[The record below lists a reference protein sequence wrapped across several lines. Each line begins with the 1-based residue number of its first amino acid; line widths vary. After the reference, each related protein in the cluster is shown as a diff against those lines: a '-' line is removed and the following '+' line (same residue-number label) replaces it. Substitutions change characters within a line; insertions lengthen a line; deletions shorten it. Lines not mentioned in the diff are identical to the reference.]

1 LCFIEEVTLWR
12 TACER
17 SNLRTLVGP
26 VEGTAVLPGSISLVR
41 VALPKTTLTKA
52 AMSQHHTAVFDAWQ
66 TACAY
71 ADVAATSHATAPT
84 WQEHQ
89 TVRLEALLHDAAQH
103 SRFYGQRLKAAGQ
116 GQTAHETLQRIR
128 PVHKRELMQHFADWV
143 ADPALTLPALR
154 AFARE
159 RSNRGEAFLG
169 RYLVWESS
177 GSSGE
182 PALFVQDQHALA
194 VADAL
199 EAARGPISLAASNAW
214 SEWWMGSGAG
224 VERIALVA
232 ATDGHFAS
240 VVTFE
245 RARALNPWLGAT
257 SHSFSFLQPMAHL
270 VEQLNA
276 FAPTVLASYPSMAWV
291 LSEEQRA
298 GRLKIAPHAVW
309 TGGETLTPATRRT
322 LGERFHA
329 PVRDSYGASECF
341 LIANECRCG
350 QLHLNADWVIL
361 EPVDSR
367 GHAVEPGEFGAT
379 TLLTN
384 LSNHVQPIIRYDL
397 GDRVRFVRREDE
409 GPHTRRVAAGPPR
422 GARNL
427 GSGPSF
433 SCECG
438 STLPVIEVQGRADDV
453 LTLADASGHAVHLA
467 PLALTTVLEDEAGV
481 FDFQLAQRGPRSLR
495 LDVHGGGSSKGAAE
509 ALRKF
514 LHEQGLGATRLQC
527 HGDSGSTER
536 GRSGKQRRV
545 VGEHATAVNGAA
557 HPRARGAAARAKHA
571 TA

>member
-1 LCFIEEVTLWR
+1 
-12 TACER
+12 
-17 SNLRTLVGP
+17 
-26 VEGTAVLPGSISLVR
+26 
-41 VALPKTTLTKA
+41 
-52 AMSQHHTAVFDAWQ
+52 MQHHSAVFDAWQ

-71 ADVAATSHATAPT
+71 ADVAATSHATVPT

-89 TVRLEALLHDAAQH
+89 TLRLEELLHDAALR
-103 SRFYGQRLKAAGQ
+103 SPFYRQRLKAAGLD
-116 GQTAHETLQRIR
+116 QTAQETLHRIR

-143 ADPALTLPALR
+143 TDPALTLSALR
-154 AFARE
+154 AFVRE

-182 PALFVQDQHALA
+182 PALFVQDERALA

-199 EAARGPISLAASNAW
+199 EAARGPISLATSNAW
-214 SEWWMGSGAG
+214 SDWWLGSGAG
-224 VERIALVA
+224 GERIALVA
-232 ATDGHFAS
+232 ATEGHFAS

-245 RARALNPWLGAT
+245 RARSLNPWLGAT

-276 FAPTVLASYPSMAWV
+276 FAPTALASYPSMAWV

-309 TGGETLTPATRRT
+309 TGGETLTPAMRRT
-322 LGERFHA
+322 LSERFHA

-350 QLHLNADWVIL
+350 HLHLNADWVIL

-397 GDRVRFVRREDE
+397 GDRVRFVPREDE
-409 GPHTRRVAAGPPR
+409 GPHTCRVAAGPPR

-427 GSGPSF
+427 GSGPSS

-453 LTLADASGHAVHLA
+453 LTLADAHGHAVHLA
-467 PLALTTVLEDEAGV
+467 PLALTTVLEDEGGV
-481 FDFQLAQRGPRSLR
+481 FDFQLRQHGPQALQ
-495 LDVHGGGSSKGAAE
+495 LDVYGGSPHAGAAA

-514 LHEQGLGATRLQC
+514 LREQGLSTTRLQC
-527 HGDSGSTER
+527 HSDSHEAER
-536 GRSGKQRRV
+536 GRSGKQHRV
-545 VGEHATAVNGAA
+545 VCEHAAAVNPAPA
-557 HPRARGAAARAKHA
+557 SRAKGAAARVRHA

>member
-1 LCFIEEVTLWR
+1 
-12 TACER
+12 
-17 SNLRTLVGP
+17 
-26 VEGTAVLPGSISLVR
+26 
-41 VALPKTTLTKA
+41 
-52 AMSQHHTAVFDAWQ
+52 MSHHTAVFDAWH

-71 ADVAATSHATAPT
+71 SDVMATSHATAPA
-84 WQEHQ
+84 WQAHQ
-89 TVRLEALLHDAAQH
+89 TLRLEELLHHAALG
-103 SRFYGQRLKAAGQ
+103 SRLYRERLKQAGTR
-116 GQTAHETLQRIR
+116 GNAHETLHHLR

-143 ADPALTLPALR
+143 TDPALTLPALR
-154 AFARE
+154 AFVKD
-159 RSNRGEAFLG
+159 RSHRGEAFLG

-182 PALFVQDQHALA
+182 PALFVQDGRALA

-199 EAARGPISLAASNAW
+199 EAARGPISLAASNHW
-214 SEWWMGSGAG
+214 SDWWMGSGAG
-224 VERIALVA
+224 AQRIALVA

-240 VVTFE
+240 VVAFE
-245 RARALNPWLGAT
+245 RARELNPWLGAT
-257 SHSFSFLQPMAHL
+257 SRSFSFLQPMAQL

-309 TGGETLTPATRRT
+309 TGGETLTPATRRA

-350 QLHLNADWVIL
+350 HLHLNADWVIL
-361 EPVDSR
+361 EPVDER
-367 GHAVEPGEFGAT
+367 GHAVPPGEFGAT

-397 GDRVRFVRREDE
+397 GDRVRFVPRACE
-409 GPHTRRVAAGPPR
+409 GPHTRRNAAGPPR
-422 GARNL
+422 GGRKL

-438 STLPVIEVQGRADDV
+438 STLPVIDVEGRADDV
-453 LTLADASGHAVHLA
+453 LTLEDAQGHAVHLA
-467 PLALTTVLEDEAGV
+467 PLALTTVLEDGAGV
-481 FDFQLAQRGPRSLR
+481 FDFQLAQRGPHALR
-495 LDVHGGGSSKGAAE
+495 LDVFGGASSKGAAD
-509 ALRKF
+509 ALRGF
-514 LHEQGLGATRLQC
+514 LREQGLGSTRVQC
-527 HGDSGSTER
+527 HSESSPAER

-545 VGEHATAVNGAA
+545 VNEHAAAVTDE
-557 HPRARGAAARAKHA
+557 AAARARRGAARARHA

>member
-1 LCFIEEVTLWR
+1 
-12 TACER
+12 
-17 SNLRTLVGP
+17 
-26 VEGTAVLPGSISLVR
+26 
-41 VALPKTTLTKA
+41 
-52 AMSQHHTAVFDAWQ
+52 MSHHAAVFDAWH

-71 ADVAATSHATAPT
+71 SDVVATSRASAQA
-84 WQEHQ
+84 WQAHQ
-89 TVRLEALLHDAAQH
+89 TLRLRELLHGAALR
-103 SRFYGQRLKAAGQ
+103 SRWYRERLNEAGPSAS
-116 GQTAHETLQRIR
+116 AHETLQRLR
-128 PVHKRELMQHFADWV
+128 PMHKRELMQHFSDWV
-143 ADPALTLPALR
+143 TDPALTLPALR
-154 AFARE
+154 AFVKDL
-159 RSNRGEAFLG
+159 SHRGEAFLG

-182 PALFVQDQHALA
+182 PALFVQDERALA

-199 EAARGPISLAASNAW
+199 EAARGPISLATSNVSNVW
-214 SEWWMGSGAG
+214 SDWWLGSGSG
-224 VERIALVA
+224 PQRIALVA

-240 VVTFE
+240 VVAFE

-257 SHSFSFLQPMAHL
+257 SKSFSFLQPMAHL

-309 TGGETLTPATRRT
+309 TGGETLTPATRRA

-350 QLHLNADWVIL
+350 HLHLNADWVIL
-361 EPVDSR
+361 EPVDER
-367 GHAVEPGEFGAT
+367 GQAVPPGEFGAT

-397 GDRVRFVRREDE
+397 GDRVRFV
-409 GPHTRRVAAGPPR
+409 P
-422 GARNL
+422 GA
-427 GSGPSF
+427 
-433 SCECG
+433 CTCG
-438 STLPVIEVQGRADDV
+438 SSLPVIDVEGRADDV
-453 LTLADASGHAVHLA
+453 LTLEDAQGHAVHLA

-481 FDFQLAQRGPRSLR
+481 FDFQLAQRGPHALR
-495 LDVHGGGSSKGAAE
+495 LDVFGGASSKGAAD
-509 ALRKF
+509 ALRGF
-514 LHEQGLGATRLQC
+514 LREQGLGSTRVQC
-527 HGDSGSTER
+527 HSDGHSAER

-545 VGEHATAVNGAA
+545 VNEHATAVNDETAV
-557 HPRARGAAARAKHA
+557 RAKRAAARARHA